1 MWCRRFFRVLLLA
14 AVVGASASHSDSSM
28 EAHKVQAQI
37 EMQVMKAIR
46 SGVELDGIERAL
58 RSALTRVE
66 NAQAE
71 ALLVGALPMSSAS
84 LNRKRQEGHG
94 PAHGQVGDDVIF
106 DKDTKLNLA
115 QFTELAR
122 AREGDMVSTQHIEKI
137 FRKRGLEAG

>member
-1 MWCRRFFRVLLLA
+1 
-14 AVVGASASHSDSSM
+14 M